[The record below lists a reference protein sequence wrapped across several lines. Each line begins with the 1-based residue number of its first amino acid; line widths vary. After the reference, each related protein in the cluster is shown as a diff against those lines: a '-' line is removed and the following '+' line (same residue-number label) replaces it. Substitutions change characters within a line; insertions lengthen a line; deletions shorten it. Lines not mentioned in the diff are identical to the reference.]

1 MFSLVHASLID
12 LLTEELVICL
22 PLFIKT
28 YLSIE
33 EVWWSMYL
41 SNNFIKDL
49 ETETYLGADL
59 FLVPFKNISNFNSVN
74 HLIAYYMILL
84 SFVNFML

>member
-1 MFSLVHASLID
+1 
-12 LLTEELVICL
+12 
-22 PLFIKT
+22 
-28 YLSIE
+28 
-33 EVWWSMYL
+33 MYL